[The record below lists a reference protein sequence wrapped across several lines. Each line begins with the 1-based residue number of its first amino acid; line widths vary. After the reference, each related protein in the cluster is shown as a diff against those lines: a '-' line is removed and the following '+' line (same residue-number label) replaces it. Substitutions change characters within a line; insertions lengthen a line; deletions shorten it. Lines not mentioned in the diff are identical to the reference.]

1 MKNSQTD
8 RYYNRLQ
15 KCLKE
20 IDKATPMRYVE
31 WVAHRDRVLKE
42 YGFTMD
48 DYYRMCRLTESNTK
62 VRCDESVR
70 TFKEKQKIKLDKK
83 LDECEIQ
90 GD

>member
-1 MKNSQTD
+1 MKNSQKD
-8 RYYNRLQ
+8 RYYNRLK

-20 IDKATPMRYVE
+20 IDKVTPMRYME
-31 WVAHRDRVLKE
+31 WIEHRDRVLKE
-42 YGFTMD
+42 YGFTTD
-48 DYYRMCRLTESNTK
+48 DYYRMCSLTESNTK

>member
-1 MKNSQTD
+1 MKNSQKD

-20 IDKATPMRYVE
+20 IDKFTPMRYVE
-31 WVAHRDRVLKE
+31 WIVHRDKVLKE
-42 YGFTMD
+42 YGFT
-48 DYYRMCRLTESNTK
+48 T
-62 VRCDESVR
+62 VRCDKSVR

>member
-1 MKNSQTD
+1 
-8 RYYNRLQ
+8 
-15 KCLKE
+15 
-20 IDKATPMRYVE
+20 VE
-31 WVAHRDRVLKE
+31 WREHRDKVLKE

-48 DYYRMCRLTESNTK
+48 DYYKMCNLTDSNTK

-90 GD
+90 